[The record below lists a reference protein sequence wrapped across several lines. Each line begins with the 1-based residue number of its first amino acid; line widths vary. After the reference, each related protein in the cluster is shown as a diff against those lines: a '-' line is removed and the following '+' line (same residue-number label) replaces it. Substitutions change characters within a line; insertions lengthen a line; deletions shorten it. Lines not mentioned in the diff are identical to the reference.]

1 MPLKRLCL
9 NTLPLEL
16 GENTL
21 IPLQPCLCSFEFD
34 ISSPSCPDEGKWEGV
49 TLDKFVECEEDKGS
63 RSPWRIVVAVCGG
76 SVVQTQQ
83 LVQRAGQTP
92 WWGEESDLV
101 GIVK

>member
-49 TLDKFVECEEDKGS
+49 TLDKFVECEGQQKSLED
-63 RSPWRIVVAVCGG
+63 CGG
-76 SVVQTQQ
+76 CLWRFSGPDTT
-83 LVQRAGQTP
+83 ACTKS
-92 WWGEESDLV
+92 WADSLV
-101 GIVK
+101 GGRV